1 MYSEKEFI
9 EAYCWMYGQT
19 KKQAKFAYKI
29 YSDKTIK
36 DIVDTYKRNYKKAF
50 YED

>member
-9 EAYCWMYGQT
+9 EAYCWMYGRT
-19 KKQAKFAYKI
+19 KKQANFAYKI

-36 DIVDTYKRNYKKAF
+36 DVVDTYKRNCKKAF